1 VDQENSK
8 GKLAHQFAAYT
19 EWRKGLVD
27 TIDDYR
33 SWLNEQELNDGQ
45 MDQRIQQL
53 LDRLREDK
61 LNVAFVAE
69 FSRGKSELINAI
81 FFAGYG
87 TRLLPSSAGRTTMCP
102 TELLYDKSKPSSIM
116 LLPIETR
123 LSDATTTEYKRYP
136 DEWKTVTFE
145 VDSNESMVNA
155 FKEVSNTKAVPLLDA
170 EKYGLFD
177 PNSADDALSVNKD
190 GTIDVPCWRYAMI
203 NFPHPL
209 LEQGL
214 VILDTPGLNAIGTEP
229 ELTLN
234 MLPNAHAVLF
244 ILAADTGVTKSEIDV
259 WRQYIS
265 GTRWKQK
272 GRLAVLNK
280 IDGLWDELKNEADIQ
295 TELTKQIKTS
305 AELLGLETNQ
315 IFPISA
321 QKGLLAK
328 VNGDEPLLIKSRIL
342 ELEKALSDELIPSKK
357 EIVRDNTQNEIE
369 DLIASSRLILD
380 ARISGIN
387 DQLLELR
394 GLRGKNED
402 VVEHMMNK
410 VKVDKENFEKGLQ
423 RFQALRSIFSQ
434 HTNRLFTLLGME
446 ALKSHVHITRE
457 TMIDANFTKT
467 IRTAMDNFFSELKQR
482 LISSDKQIDE
492 IKKMMDVMYEKF
504 SKEHGLRKSE
514 PPAFSTLRYQKE
526 LAKLE
531 RAYKEQFNTAFNMIA
546 HEKMTLTSRFFE
558 TLASRVIHVYE
569 VANRDIENWLKAVI
583 SPMESQVREH
593 QLQLRRRLES
603 IKRIYKATDT
613 LEDRIAEL
621 EAIEKGIQSQLNDL
635 KVLQMHMKNAL
646 AFESTENV
654 MAA

>member
-1 VDQENSK
+1 MAEN
-8 GKLAHQFAAYT
+8 KLASQFAAYS
-19 EWRKGLVD
+19 EWRKALVD
-27 TIDDYR
+27 SICDYR
-33 SWLNEQELNDGQ
+33 SWLNEQELNDAQ
-45 MDQRIQQL
+45 IDQRISGL
-53 LDRLREDK
+53 LERLREDK

-81 FFAGYG
+81 FFADYG
-87 TRLLPSSAGRTTMCP
+87 QRLLPSSAGRTTMCP
-102 TELLYDKSKPSSIM
+102 TELLYDPAKPSSLQ

-123 LSDATTTEYKRYP
+123 AMDATTTEYKRYP
-136 DEWKTVTFE
+136 DEWKLVEFD
-145 VDSNESMVNA
+145 VNSNDSMAAA
-155 FKEVSNTKAVPLLDA
+155 FKEVSSTKSVTLEEA
-170 EKYGLFD
+170 EKFGLYD
-177 PNSADDALSVNKD
+177 PNSEEDALHVNKD
-190 GTIDVPCWRYAMI
+190 GTIDIPCWRYAMI

-272 GRLAVLNK
+272 GRMAVLNK
-280 IDGLWDELKNEADIQ
+280 IDGLWDELKNEAEI
-295 TELTKQIKTS
+295 EKEIAKQVKVT
-305 AELLGLETNQ
+305 ADLLGLDSKQ
-315 IFPISA
+315 IFPTSA

-328 VNGDEPLLIKSRIL
+328 VNGDAALLAQSRL
-342 ELEKALSDELIPSKK
+342 PELEKALSDELIPSKK
-357 EIVRDNTQNEIE
+357 EIVRDNTKNELD
-369 DLIASSRLILD
+369 DLVNNSNMILESRVT
-380 ARISGIN
+380 GVV
-387 DQLLELR
+387 DQLEELR

-423 RFQALRSIFSQ
+423 RFQALRSVFSQ
-434 HTNRLFTLLGME
+434 QTNKLFTLLGME
-446 ALKSHVHITRE
+446 ALKMKVHNTRE
-457 TMIDANFTKT
+457 TMVAASFTKQ
-467 IRTAMDNFFSELKQR
+467 IRDAMDSFFVELKSR
-482 LISSDKQIDE
+482 LVQSDTQIEE
-492 IKKMMDVMYEKF
+492 IKKMMDVMYDKF
-504 SKEHGLRKSE
+504 AKEHGLRKSE

-531 RAYKEQFNTAFNMIA
+531 RAYKEQFNTTFNMIA
-546 HEKMTLTSRFFE
+546 NEKMTLTSKFFE

-569 VANRDIENWLKAVI
+569 VANRDVENWLKAVI
-583 SPMESQVREH
+583 APMESQVREH

-613 LEDRIAEL
+613 LEDRISEL
-621 EAIEKGIQSQLNDL
+621 ENIEKSIRAQIDDL
-635 KVLQMHMKNAL
+635 KVLRQHMGNAL
-646 AFESTENV
+646 AFDNENAQK
-654 MAA
+654 AA

>member
-1 VDQENSK
+1 MAEN
-8 GKLAHQFAAYT
+8 KLAHQFAAYS
-19 EWRKGLVD
+19 EWRKALVD
-27 TIDDYR
+27 SICDYR
-33 SWLNEQELNDGQ
+33 SWLNEQELNDAQ
-45 MDQRIQQL
+45 IDQRITNL
-53 LDRLREDK
+53 LERLREDK

-81 FFAGYG
+81 FFADYG
-87 TRLLPSSAGRTTMCP
+87 QRLLPSSAGRTTMCP
-102 TELLYDKSKPSSIM
+102 TELLYDAAKPTSIM
-116 LLPIETR
+116 MLPIETR
-123 LSDATTTEYKRYP
+123 ASDATTTEYKRYP
-136 DEWKTVTFE
+136 DEWHTVTFE
-145 VDSNESMVNA
+145 VDNNDSMIAA
-155 FKEVSNTKAVPLLDA
+155 FKEVSSTKRVTAEEA
-170 EKYGLFD
+170 EKFGLFD
-177 PNSADDALSVNKD
+177 PNSSDDAMSLNKD
-190 GTIDVPCWRYAMI
+190 GTIDIPSWRYAMI

-280 IDGLWDELKNEADIQ
+280 IDGLWDELKNEADI
-295 TELTKQIKTS
+295 EKEIAKQVRTS
-305 AELLGLETNQ
+305 AELLGLENNQ
-315 IFPISA
+315 IFPTSA

-328 VNGDEPLLIKSRIL
+328 INGDDALLAQSRL
-342 ELEKALSDELIPSKK
+342 PELEKALSDELIPSKK
-357 EIVRDNTQNEIE
+357 EIVRDNTKNEIE
-369 DLIASSRLILD
+369 DLIGNSNMILD
-380 ARISGIN
+380 SRVAGVVE
-387 DQLLELR
+387 QLEELR

-410 VKVDKENFEKGLQ
+410 VKIDKENFEKGLQ
-423 RFQALRSIFSQ
+423 RFQALRSVFSQ
-434 HTNRLFTLLGME
+434 QTNKLFTLLGME
-446 ALKSHVHITRE
+446 ALKVQVHTTRE
-457 TMIDANFTKT
+457 TMVNASFTKT
-467 IRTAMDNFFSELKQR
+467 IRDAMDQFFTDLKGR
-482 LISSDKQIDE
+482 LVSSDAQIDE
-492 IKKMMDVMYEKF
+492 IKKMMDVMYDKF

-546 HEKMTLTSRFFE
+546 NEKMTLTTKFFE

-569 VANRDIENWLKAVI
+569 VANRDVENWLKAVI
-583 SPMESQVREH
+583 APMESQVREH

-613 LEDRIAEL
+613 LEDRILEL
-621 EAIEKGIQSQLNDL
+621 ESIEKSIRAQMADL
-635 KVLQMHMKNAL
+635 QILRQHMGNAL
-646 AFESTENV
+646 AYESE
-654 MAA
+654 AAVKAA

>member
-1 VDQENSK
+1 MAEN
-8 GKLAHQFAAYT
+8 KLARQFASYSD
-19 EWRKGLVD
+19 WRKAL
-27 TIDDYR
+27 IDSICDYR
-33 SWLNEQELNDGQ
+33 SWLNKEELNDAQ
-45 MDQRIQQL
+45 IDQRITNL
-53 LDRLREDK
+53 LQRLREDK

-81 FFAGYG
+81 FFADYG
-87 TRLLPSSAGRTTMCP
+87 QRLLPSSAGRTTMCP
-102 TELLYDKSKPSSIM
+102 TELMYDASKPTSISM
-116 LLPIETR
+116 LPIETR
-123 LSDATTTEYKRYP
+123 SSDVTTTEYKRYP
-136 DEWKTVTFE
+136 DEWKVVEFN
-145 VDSNESMVNA
+145 VDNNNSMIDA
-155 FKEVSNTKAVPLLDA
+155 FKEVSSTKRVTAEEA
-170 EKYGLFD
+170 EKFGLYD
-177 PNSADDALSVNKD
+177 PNSVDDAISLNKD
-190 GTIDVPCWRYAMI
+190 GSIDIPCWRYAMI

-280 IDGLWDELKNEADIQ
+280 IDGLWDELKNEVDIKK
-295 TELTKQIKTS
+295 EITKQVKVS
-305 AELLGLETNQ
+305 SELLGLENNQ

-328 VNGDEPLLIKSRIL
+328 INGDEALLIQSRL
-342 ELEKALSDELIPSKK
+342 PELEKALSDELIPSKK
-357 EIVRDNTQNEIE
+357 EIVRDNTKNEIE
-369 DLIASSRLILD
+369 DLIANSNMILESRV
-380 ARISGIN
+380 SGVVE
-387 DQLLELR
+387 QLEELR

-423 RFQALRSIFSQ
+423 RFQALRSVFSQ
-434 HTNRLFTLLGME
+434 HTNKLFTLLGMQ
-446 ALKSHVHITRE
+446 ALKLQVHTTRE
-457 TMIDANFTKT
+457 TMLDASFTKT
-467 IRTAMDNFFSELKQR
+467 IREAMDNFFLELKGR
-482 LISSDKQIDE
+482 LVSSDAQIDE
-492 IKKMMDVMYEKF
+492 IKKMMDVMYDKF

-546 HEKMTLTSRFFE
+546 NEKMTLTTKFFE

-569 VANRDIENWLKAVI
+569 VANRDVENWLKAVI
-583 SPMESQVREH
+583 APMESQVREH

-613 LEDRIAEL
+613 LEDRIIEL
-621 EAIEKGIQSQLNDL
+621 ESIEKSICAQMTEL
-635 KVLQMHMKNAL
+635 KLLRQHMGNAL
-646 AFESTENV
+646 AFESETDAK
-654 MAA
+654 AA

>member
-1 VDQENSK
+1 MAQEKSNSK
-8 GKLAHQFAAYT
+8 LANQFAAYT
-19 EWRKGLVD
+19 EWRKALVD
-27 TIDDYR
+27 TISDYR

-45 MDQRIQQL
+45 VDQRIQHL

-102 TELLYDKSKPSSIM
+102 TELLYDKTKPSSIM

-136 DEWKTVTFE
+136 EEWKTVSFDIE
-145 VDSNESMVNA
+145 SNESMVSA
-155 FKEVSNTKAVPLLDA
+155 FKEVSNTKAVSVLEA

-190 GTIDVPCWRYAMI
+190 GTIDVPNWRYAMI

-280 IDGLWDELKNEADIQ
+280 IDGLWDELKDEQEIQ
-295 TELTKQIKTS
+295 KELTKQIKSS
-305 AELLGLETNQ
+305 ADLLGLETNQ

-321 QKGLLAK
+321 QKGLIAK
-328 VNGDEPLLIKSRIL
+328 VNNDLELLDKSRIL
-342 ELEKALSDELIPSKK
+342 ELERALSDELIPSKK

-369 DLIASSRLILD
+369 DLIANSHLILD

-410 VKVDKENFEKGLQ
+410 VKVDKESFEKGLQ

-446 ALKSHVHITRE
+446 ALKTHVHSTRK
-457 TMIDANFTKT
+457 TMQDASFTKT
-467 IRTAMDNFFSELKQR
+467 IRVAMDNFFSELKTR
-482 LISSDKQIDE
+482 LVSSDKQIDE

-504 SKEHGLRKSE
+504 SKEHGLRKSD

-526 LAKLE
+526 LTKLE

-546 HEKMTLTSRFFE
+546 NEKMTLTTKFFE

-613 LEDRIAEL
+613 LEDRILEL
-621 EAIEKGIQSQLNDL
+621 EAIEKSIQAQLDDL
-635 KVLQMHMKNAL
+635 KVLRMHMKNAL
-646 AFESTENV
+646 AFEPVESEI
-654 MAA
+654 AA